1 MTPELALLGWSVA
14 LLIVQVAVSVL
25 GSMTQFPLR
34 VLVGNRDT
42 PVEGKGWVGRAQR
55 AHRNMIES
63 LLPFAVLVLAAEV
76 AGIANANTVLGAQL
90 YFFGRVAYSILY
102 LAGVPWLRTIAWAV
116 SLAGMVILLLQV
128 I

>member
-1 MTPELALLGWSVA
+1 MTPELTMLGWSVA
-14 LLIVQVAVSVL
+14 LLIVQVAISIA

-34 VLVGNRDT
+34 ALVGNRDT
-42 PVEGKGWVGRAQR
+42 PLEGKGWVGRAQR

-76 AGIANANTVLGAQL
+76 AGIANPNTVLGAQL
-90 YFFGRVAYSILY
+90 YFYGRVAYSVLY

>member
-1 MTPELALLGWSVA
+1 MTPELTLLGWSVA
-14 LLIVQVAVSVL
+14 LLIVQVAVSIA

-90 YFFGRVAYSILY
+90 YFYGRVAYSVLY
-102 LAGVPWLRTIAWAV
+102 LAGIPWLRTIAWAV

-128 I
+128 V

>member
-1 MTPELALLGWSVA
+1 MTTELTLLGWSVA
-14 LLIVQVAVSVL
+14 LLIVQVAISIA

-90 YFFGRVAYSILY
+90 YFYGRVAYSVLY
-102 LAGVPWLRTIAWAV
+102 LAGIPWLRTIAWAV

-128 I
+128 V

>member
-1 MTPELALLGWSVA
+1 MTPELTLLGWSVA
-14 LLIVQVAVSVL
+14 LLIVQVAVSIA
-25 GSMTQFPLR
+25 GSMTQFPLQ

-90 YFFGRVAYSILY
+90 YFYGRVAYAALY
-102 LAGVPWLRTIAWAV
+102 LAGVPWARTGAWAV
-116 SLAGMVILLLQV
+116 SLAGMVLILLQV
-128 I
+128 V